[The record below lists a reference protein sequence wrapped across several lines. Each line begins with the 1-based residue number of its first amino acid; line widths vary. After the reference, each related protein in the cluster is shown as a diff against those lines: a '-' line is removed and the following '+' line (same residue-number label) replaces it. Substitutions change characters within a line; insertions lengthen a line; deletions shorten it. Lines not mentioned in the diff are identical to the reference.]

1 MSIVIAIKHKNKIY
15 LGCDSQVTQGS
26 NKTSLPPQHTKVFPL
41 NSHHEVIV
49 GAVGSLRDA
58 QIIAVED
65 GIIDDRTIYRGEIN
79 FDYMVKET
87 FSNIY
92 TILAK
97 YNRIAKDKNGNLEN
111 YIDDNF
117 IFAFKDKAWLLTQ
130 EGCVF
135 EIKDY
140 LVCGS
145 GSDVAK
151 GSLDLTK
158 DIKNPID
165 RIKAAIKACADNTL
179 YVDSNVTILTT

>member
-1 MSIVIAIKHKNKIY
+1 MSVVIAIKHKNKIY
-15 LGCDSQVTQGS
+15 LGCDSQVTQG
-26 NKTSLPPQHTKVFPL
+26 KDKLSLPPTHTKVFPL
-41 NSHHEVIV
+41 NAHPEIIV

-58 QIIAVED
+58 QIISVED
-65 GIIDDRTIYRGEIN
+65 NIIDDIAIYKNELCFN
-79 FDYMVKET
+79 YMVKNL
-87 FSNIY
+87 FSNVY
-92 TILAK
+92 AVLAK
-97 YNRIAKDKNGNLEN
+97 YNRIPKDSNGNLEN

-117 IFAFKDKAWLLTQ
+117 IFAFKDKAWLLTC

-158 DIKNPID
+158 DVKNPVD
-165 RIKAAIKACADNTL
+165 RIKAAIKSCADNTL
-179 YVDSNVTILTT
+179 YVDSNITILTT